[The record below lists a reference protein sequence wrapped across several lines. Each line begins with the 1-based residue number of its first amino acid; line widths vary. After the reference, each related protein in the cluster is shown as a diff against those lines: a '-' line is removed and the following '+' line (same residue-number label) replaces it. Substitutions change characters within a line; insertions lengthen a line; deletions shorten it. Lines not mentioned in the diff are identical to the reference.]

1 MSTSASKSLSS
12 SLNSIKKSNKS
23 NSNNKNYNKEL
34 NNLFDKIIKGK
45 RTTFNHFQKFT
56 KYPKEII
63 NYQTNSNTNGVI
75 NSNFN
80 NEIYNIK
87 NTNKNKTNISQKKTS
102 TNKKN
107 DLSRSHN
114 SSINE
119 AASVSVLSNNNN
131 NSNIKLNEFSKAM
144 NYFIINKNNQ
154 LSSQDLSKRTLL
166 IYDILNYIKTKKDL
180 SALINGHDQFISDIL
195 ELISIVN
202 FSHIK
207 YYPVYKIIDNNYNI
221 VDSNINK
228 NIIEEY
234 ISNENNNEAINQ
246 NMIRLKRKSWQD
258 ILNLYSIFIEL
269 LNNLPTGNI
278 LIEKLPL
285 NFISNL
291 IFSLQTADNEERILI
306 KLIIYKIYVTSLTYR
321 KYILKNISNLLIDV
335 SNDNKTNLLCLDE
348 CLDLIRCIILGA
360 KKPINQKYMYVV
372 LNVVCP
378 LLKVKNI
385 YKQANL
391 KETIFK
397 FMQYDKIILNEI
409 LKFLLKSW
417 PIRYPGKI
425 IVFLDI
431 IENIFTNNLII
442 NIDEN
447 ILGLILKKINCCMTD
462 INFLIAD
469 RSIIFF
475 KNDNFINCLY
485 KYDLCLRFIRKMFD
499 NINSHWSQEI
509 KIISKIV
516 INRLIKKDENLVKS
530 LTEIEKDTLNNFK
543 LDVSDNEDIW
553 DIQFNLKGD

>member
-12 SLNSIKKSNKS
+12 SINSIKKT
-23 NSNNKNYNKEL
+23 NKNNNNTKVYNKEL
-34 NNLFDKIIKGK
+34 NNLFDRIIKGK

-56 KYPKEII
+56 RYPKDTKI
-63 NYQTNSNTNGVI
+63 YQTNTNNNGI
-75 NSNFN
+75 LNSNFN
-80 NEIYNIK
+80 NEIYNVR
-87 NTNKNKTNISQKKTS
+87 NSSNKKTSFSQKKTS
-102 TNKKN
+102 NKKN
-107 DLSRSHN
+107 ELNRSHN

-119 AASVSVLSNNNN
+119 ATSVSVLSNNNN
-131 NSNIKLNEFSKAM
+131 NSNLKLIEFSKQI
-144 NYFIINKNNQ
+144 NYFITNKNSE
-154 LSSQDLSKRTLL
+154 LSPQDLSKRTLL
-166 IYDILNYIKTKKDL
+166 IYDILNYVKTKKDL

-221 VDSNINK
+221 IDSNINK
-228 NIIEEY
+228 NLIEEL
-234 ISNENNNEAINQ
+234 ICSDSNNDAVNLNV
-246 NMIRLKRKSWQD
+246 IRLKRKNWQD

-269 LNNLPTGNI
+269 LNNLPTGNT

-285 NFISNL
+285 SFISNL
-291 IFSLQTADNEERILI
+291 IFSLQTIDNEERILI
-306 KLIIYKIYVTSLTYR
+306 KLIIYKIYITSLTYR
-321 KYILKNISNLLIDV
+321 KYILKNISSLLIDV
-335 SNDNKTNLLCLDE
+335 SNDVKTNLLCLDE

-378 LLKVKNI
+378 LLKAKNI
-385 YKQANL
+385 YKQNNL

-397 FMQYDKIILNEI
+397 FMQYDKIILNEV

-425 IVFLDI
+425 IAFLDI
-431 IENIFTNNLII
+431 IENIFTKNLVA
-442 NIDEN
+442 NVDEN
-447 ILGLILKKINCCMTD
+447 ILGLILKKINCCMAD
-462 INFLIAD
+462 LNFLIAD

-475 KNDNFINCLY
+475 KNENFINCLY
-485 KYDLCLRFIRKMFD
+485 KYDLCLRFIRKMLD
-499 NINSHWSQEI
+499 NISMHWSQEI

-516 INRLIKKDENLVKS
+516 INRLIKKDENLMKN
-530 LTEIEKDTLNNFK
+530 LTEKEKEVLNNFK